1 MGFSTCKYYY
11 DIYVWKTLLLVV
23 FLMTS
28 RLFFLIGRARRY
40 ANRAAQDTI
49 VDFKDRW
56 SFRTNAVDWLL
67 TVPNV
72 AVEFDV
78 SNSVYNKW
86 TLGAGG
92 EMELADCA

>member
-1 MGFSTCKYYY
+1 MCKYYY

-23 FLMTS
+23 FLMNFLSVFPQTS
-28 RLFFLIGRARRY
+28 KRY
-40 ANRAAQDTI
+40 AKQAEQDTI

-72 AVEFDV
+72 AVEFDL

-86 TLGAGG
+86 TLGLEGKWN
-92 EMELADCA
+92 